1 LKIGIKLWCAE
12 GWGDDD
18 DGGFRRVPKGGISD
32 DASTEVSDEDDEVG
46 LGVRARPGG
55 GGGGG
60 TGLKEA
66 WERMEKGLIGL
77 ETPLGNLSASVVD
90 GSGGIDDGQ
99 RRPTTTTTTTTT
111 TTLDEEIT
119 DYTFPAVPISNGL
132 FHLTCRAR
140 SSVDFWV
147 EDAEAALS
155 SKFAAADAHLSAVTG
170 RDVGLDL
177 EEEYF
182 TPTLARR
189 RTDSTSS
196 TARPSS
202 LPSDGSRSKRIAGL
216 SATRPTDL
224 VAQAHRRRSNEDSRG
239 GTSATTSMDAGDGT
253 VSEDTRGS
261 GSKIIGR
268 SNSGDSSTA
277 GLATG
282 STGSLRRWSN
292 LGEGLPFAIPQ
303 RDRAHSFS
311 RPTMDRLRT
320 SSLSGRV
327 SDTESA

>member
-46 LGVRARPGG
+46 VRVPPGG
-55 GGGGG
+55 VVVGG

-66 WERMEKGLIGL
+66 WERMENGLIGL

-99 RRPTTTTTTTTT
+99 RPTT
-111 TTLDEEIT
+111 LEEEEEEEEIT
-119 DYTFPAVPISNGL
+119 DYTFPAVPISNGM

-155 SKFAAADAHLSAVTG
+155 SKFAAADAHLSSVTG

-224 VAQAHRRRSNEDSRG
+224 VAQAHRRRSNEDSRR

-277 GLATG
+277 GLPTG

-327 SDTESA
+327 SDPGSP